1 MGRSKMSFGMEHTTM
16 VGHIATPPTALRPLL
31 LLNEILATNIDHPSS
46 HTDQKHK
53 SSNLLPLSPVAT
65 ETVTDTTVPNHDEKE
80 STEFEKNQKR
90 YQDLIS
96 TFPHVKGWRP
106 KAPLIEYGGPWWVQP
121 ILEGSLYAQEF
132 FQARPN
138 DFLICSYPKI
148 GATWLK
154 SLAFTIANRSRFDDS
169 TNPLL
174 KRNPHELIPFIEIE
188 FPLFPHIDVLQDEG
202 NTLFT
207 THMPHDCLPDSVVK
221 SGCKMVYIWR
231 DPKDTFISLW
241 NFFQKQ
247 RSECGP
253 LNSLEEAFDM
263 FCKGLSVYGPYL
275 DHVLAYWKAYQENP
289 HRVLFL
295 RYETMRA
302 NPLPLWIHC

>member
-1 MGRSKMSFGMEHTTM
+1 MSFGMEHTTM

-31 LLNEILATNIDHPSS
+31 LLNEILGAITNLSPMTSHRTSCPNRHTHKCFTWIKRISLINVIGSRYVLRCNHMKHVATTNIDHPSS

-207 THMPHDCLPDSVVK
+207 THMPHDCLPDSIMFVPFVTP
-221 SGCKMVYIWR
+221 I
-231 DPKDTFISLW
+231 L
-241 NFFQKQ
+241 
-247 RSECGP
+247 
-253 LNSLEEAFDM
+253 FD
-263 FCKGLSVYGPYL
+263 
-275 DHVLAYWKAYQENP
+275 E
-289 HRVLFL
+289 
-295 RYETMRA
+295 
-302 NPLPLWIHC
+302 